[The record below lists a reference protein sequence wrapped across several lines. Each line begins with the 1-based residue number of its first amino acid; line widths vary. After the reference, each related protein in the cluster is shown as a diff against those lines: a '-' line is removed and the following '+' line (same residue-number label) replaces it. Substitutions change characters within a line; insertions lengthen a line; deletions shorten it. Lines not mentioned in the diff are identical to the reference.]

1 MGWADDALYV
11 LFLLLTAL
19 VFVLYSVRAV
29 LEQDNA
35 LAWAS
40 GIGAVVL
47 VMGAVLYSWWVWLA

>member
-1 MGWADDALYV
+1 MEWIDDALYV

-19 VFVLYSVRAV
+19 VFVLYSVRAARD
-29 LEQDNA
+29 QDIA

-47 VMGAVLYSWWVWLA
+47 VMGAVLYSWWVWPA